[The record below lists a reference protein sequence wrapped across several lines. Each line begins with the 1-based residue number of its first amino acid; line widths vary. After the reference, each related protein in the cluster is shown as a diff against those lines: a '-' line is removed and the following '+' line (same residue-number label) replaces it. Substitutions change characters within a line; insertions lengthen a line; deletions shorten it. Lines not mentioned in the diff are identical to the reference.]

1 MNNFELES
9 KLKGVPLPERPENY
23 WENFPMQVRL
33 NLRRAAL
40 RPTPKNSWPP
50 RIAWA
55 GGFALVLIF
64 GIWCAQFKPLK
75 ITAVTISKNEKY
87 FRLQFA
93 QFETK
98 LHVFMQDEHGMHHLI
113 AEKE

>member
-1 MNNFELES
+1 MNDFDLES
-9 KLKGVPLPERPENY
+9 KLKDVPLPERPEDY
-23 WENFPMQVRL
+23 WENFPAQVRL
-33 NLRRAAL
+33 NLHRAAM
-40 RPTPKNSWPP
+40 RPAPNSFWLP
-50 RIAWA
+50 RLAWA
-55 GGFALVLIF
+55 GGFALVLIL

-75 ITAVTISKNEKY
+75 IAAVALSKNEKH
-87 FRLQFA
+87 FRNQFA